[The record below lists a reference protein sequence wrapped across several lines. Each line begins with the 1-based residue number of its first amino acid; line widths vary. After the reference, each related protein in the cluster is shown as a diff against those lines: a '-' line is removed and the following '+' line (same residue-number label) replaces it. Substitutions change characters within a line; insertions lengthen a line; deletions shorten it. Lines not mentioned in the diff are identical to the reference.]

1 MVLLLLVMFEHNR
14 NNRESPSGIAR
25 GNHRLRLRI
34 GGQAVMGRASHER
47 TARLNG
53 LPWRF

>member
-1 MVLLLLVMFEHNR
+1 MVLLLLVIRERNR
-14 NNRESPSGIAR
+14 NKPESPSGIAR

-34 GGQAVMGRASHER
+34 DGQAVMGRASHER